1 MESDQRKGSRDLG
14 ADTIIY
20 DCMYQI
26 IICKQ
31 SKAVYLYN
39 QCAHFLLLSQSLAG
53 SHIRIKIHL
62 KSEVK
67 KKKGPKLLTNH
78 FICEV

>member
-1 MESDQRKGSRDLG
+1 MESDLRKGSRDLG
-14 ADTIIY
+14 EDTVIY

-31 SKAVYLYN
+31 SKEQFICTINMHLFCY
-39 QCAHFLLLSQSLAG
+39 SIIG
-53 SHIRIKIHL
+53 RIPIRIKIDL

-67 KKKGPKLLTNH
+67 KKKKRL
-78 FICEV
+78 